1 MSWLWGRH
9 DVRYLGVADF
19 AFIVLTIDTRSFRG
33 QRWIGA
39 GSYQC
44 RLLVIADALV
54 GALGASLNAQ
64 SPRLYH
70 IAIDGEPVIAC
81 CRGFLSSIGR
91 IDRHIPRKHSI
102 FPTIARVVSFLNHV
116 CAVARK
122 GQEAKH
128 EAS

>member
-1 MSWLWGRH
+1 MSWLWAHDRH
-9 DVRYLGVADF
+9 TL
-19 AFIVLTIDTRSFRG
+19 FRG
-33 QRWIGA
+33 RPWIGRGA
-39 GSYQC
+39 GSTPA
-44 RLLVIADALV
+44 LLVLADALV

-81 CRGFLSSIGR
+81 RRGFLSSIGR

-102 FPTIARVVSFLNHV
+102 FPMIARVVSFLNHV

>member
-1 MSWLWGRH
+1 MFDTSASPTSRSSCS
-9 DVRYLGVADF
+9 
-19 AFIVLTIDTRSFRG
+19 IDTLFAAGRG
-33 QRWIGA
+33 SSRAGA
-39 GSYQC
+39 TPPPYAEC
-44 RLLVIADALV
+44 AV
-54 GALGASLNAQ
+54 GMALNAP

-81 CRGFLSSIGR
+81 RRGFLSSIGR